1 MGSRSIAIVA
11 RAAPIDNAFL
21 SSRVVM
27 RTLLGAGLGTKPR
40 RTAGM
45 SIASASS
52 MRLAMRVRALVVIL
66 EDGIGGAD
74 DRGYVY
80 IEYLTVLATVGIVSA
95 LALFALLPNVYDY
108 FFDNVGIVLS
118 MKP

>member
-1 MGSRSIAIVA
+1 MRRRS
-11 RAAPIDNAFL
+11 
-21 SSRVVM
+21 
-27 RTLLGAGLGTKPR
+27 
-40 RTAGM
+40 GM
-45 SIASASS
+45 SVASESS
-52 MRLAMRVRALVVIL
+52 MRVATWIR
-66 EDGIGGAD
+66 AD

-95 LALFALLPNVYDY
+95 IALFALLPNVYDY